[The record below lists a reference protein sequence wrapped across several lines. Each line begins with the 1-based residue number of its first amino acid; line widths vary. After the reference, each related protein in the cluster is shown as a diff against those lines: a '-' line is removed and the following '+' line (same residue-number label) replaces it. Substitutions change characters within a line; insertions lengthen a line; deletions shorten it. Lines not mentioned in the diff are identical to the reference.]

1 MLSFELKFKIHNS
14 TFNIVGNMSR
24 TVTIINYLL
33 GIAMIALVAGISVEH
48 ISAGLG
54 KKFMPKAG
62 TSAAASTPQRAED
75 LLFYAP
81 ILSTGLFGKA
91 TIGSLTPITN
101 APAAAQ
107 AAPVTAPSELMLLGT
122 VVGSYRETFAL
133 VRHTAKQEERVFRLG
148 DMVFDA
154 GRLAEV
160 GKERAFIVINN
171 KKVELLTPMMPPA
184 SSPAAQPAAGATH
197 AITAVSS
204 SGAGNFVIDQRA
216 LNAALDN
223 PAQAMSDARL
233 LPSQKDGKVEGFKAS
248 EVKPNGVFSMIGIKN
263 GDVLLR
269 LNDFPMDSPD
279 KALQSFIALKGQSR
293 LKLDIIREG
302 QPQTFN
308 YDIR

>member
-1 MLSFELKFKIHNS
+1 MP
-14 TFNIVGNMSR
+14 R

-33 GIAMIALVAGISVEH
+33 GIAIIALTAGIAVEQL
-48 ISAGLG
+48 SAKLG
-54 KKFMPKAG
+54 KAFLPKPG
-62 TSAAASTPQRAED
+62 AAAATSTSQRTEE

-101 APAAAQ
+101 APVASQ

-122 VVGSYRETFAL
+122 VVGSFRETFAL

-154 GRLAEV
+154 GRLVEV
-160 GKERAFIVINN
+160 GKEKAFIVINN
-171 KKVELLTPMMPPA
+171 KKVELLTPMTPPA
-184 SSPAAQPAAGATH
+184 STPAAQPATGAGH
-197 AITAVSS
+197 AITAVSNN
-204 SGAGNFVIDQRA
+204 GAGNFVIDQRA

-248 EVKPNGVFSMIGIKN
+248 EVKPNGVFAMIGIKN
-263 GDVLLR
+263 GDVLQR

-293 LKLDIIREG
+293 LKLDIIRDG